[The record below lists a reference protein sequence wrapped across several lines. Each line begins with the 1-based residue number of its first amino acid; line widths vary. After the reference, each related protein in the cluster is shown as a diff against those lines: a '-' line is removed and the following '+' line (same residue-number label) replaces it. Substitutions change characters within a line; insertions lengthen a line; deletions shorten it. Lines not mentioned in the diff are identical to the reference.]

1 MWNFKIH
8 KVRITACPLSIAR
21 KTSLN
26 NKALNIIGI
35 ITRSKLMT
43 VIIISAKARVKEKVK
58 EVVLSLKYGVLLAQ
72 RCAGQK

>member
-1 MWNFKIH
+1 
-8 KVRITACPLSIAR
+8 
-21 KTSLN
+21 
-26 NKALNIIGI
+26 
-35 ITRSKLMT
+35 MT